1 MHVDWP
7 LTPKSNPLWLRWF
20 HREEAR
26 SRIKWHKILLQGVTT
41 KSGILTN
48 FVTYAICMMMW
59 KLFWLLNEWPQEAMN
74 TLRYSSRLGTNHA
87 WILGKNMRLELLLR
101 DSRRSYFSMNFD
113 TANRAMNLNFLSW
126 QFGNIT
132 LWKKCKFYF
141 VFFSSAEW
149 WRKFAEW

>member
-1 MHVDWP
+1 MCSSVVSPHFESNHIWKLEKYNKLDNCYAIPIMHVDWP

-20 HREEAR
+20 HREEPR

-74 TLRYSSRLGTNHA
+74 TLRYSRLGTNHA
-87 WILGKNMRLELLLR
+87 WILGKNYAIYVA
-101 DSRRSYFSMNFD
+101 SS
-113 TANRAMNLNFLSW
+113 
-126 QFGNIT
+126 
-132 LWKKCKFYF
+132 
-141 VFFSSAEW
+141 SSATP
-149 WRKFAEW
+149 AEVTFQWILTPQTEQWI